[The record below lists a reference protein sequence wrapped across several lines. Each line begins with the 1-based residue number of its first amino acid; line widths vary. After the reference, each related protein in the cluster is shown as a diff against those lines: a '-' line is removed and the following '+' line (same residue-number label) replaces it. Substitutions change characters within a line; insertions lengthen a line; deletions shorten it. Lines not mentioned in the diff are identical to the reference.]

1 MVGWRGLAER
11 HRAPGTRPRTASD
24 ARSLPGLA
32 RGSIRSLPAARSAG
46 GPGSGFQTR
55 KFQGHLTTPGLLELV
70 SRGSRLQPGGGTE
83 DARAPGPTPVTR
95 EVPPTSGPR
104 PLGAEPP
111 RATPRPG
118 SQVPE
123 QWTAELELRE
133 VRFLA
138 TSQILSNFQ
147 KEQLGSPQRLSVL
160 CRVLDGLPGAPQD
173 EAGLTRKF
181 ET

>member
-1 MVGWRGLAER
+1 M
-11 HRAPGTRPRTASD
+11 
-24 ARSLPGLA
+24 
-32 RGSIRSLPAARSAG
+32 
-46 GPGSGFQTR
+46 
-55 KFQGHLTTPGLLELV
+55 ELV

-160 CRVLDGLPGAPQD
+160 CRVLEFQVRRDLRRLQVALAKASSTPETAWK
-173 EAGLTRKF
+173 ACLLTALKGCF
-181 ET
+181 